1 MDQIISTDLITK
13 TYPGKVAVNK
23 VSINVGRGEIYGL
36 IGKNGAGKTTLM
48 KMLLGLTLPDSGEMF
63 LFGDSEN
70 LNASRSKIGSLIEE
84 PGLYPNCSATE
95 NLKRFS
101 VLYGADKEKIPE
113 ILRSVGLENV
123 GNKKVSAF
131 SLGMK
136 QRLGL
141 AVALLSEP
149 EILILDEP
157 MNGLDPA
164 GIKDMRDLFI
174 RLNREKGVTF
184 IISSH
189 ILDELAKIAT
199 VYGILNNGKLIEEI
213 SAKELEAQCAGHI
226 KIVCND
232 SDKAAKILSEN
243 FPEVVAEK
251 TESGL
256 KLMTENIEPSKINSL
271 LVTGGVEVSAVTPSF
286 DDFENFFIERL
297 G

>member
-1 MDQIISTDLITK
+1 
-13 TYPGKVAVNK
+13 
-23 VSINVGRGEIYGL
+23 
-36 IGKNGAGKTTLM
+36 
-48 KMLLGLTLPDSGEMF
+48 
-63 LFGDSEN
+63 
-70 LNASRSKIGSLIEE
+70 
-84 PGLYPNCSATE
+84 
-95 NLKRFS
+95 
-101 VLYGADKEKIPE
+101 
-113 ILRSVGLENV
+113 
-123 GNKKVSAF
+123 
-131 SLGMK
+131 MK